1 MARCNGQPASIR
13 FGQEIADTLR
23 RRVREELQL
32 TISVGVSFNKAF
44 AKLGSDYKKPDATTV
59 ITREEFPHAPV
70 SLPVTDML
78 YVGRK
83 TADILQ
89 KVGVHTIGALASL
102 KRAEVSKL
110 LGKSGELVWEYANGL
125 DESPVRGDRPIRP
138 GQKALATASP
148 SGAIWRRK
156 RYQGGRADAGG
167 QRRRAPAQIRP
178 LLPDRSGPD
187 QGPRF

>member
-1 MARCNGQPASIR
+1 MCIR
-13 FGQEIADTLR
+13 DRSWLDVTGSLHLFGSGREIADMLR

-59 ITREEFPHAPV
+59 ITRENFRTLLFP
-70 SLPVTDML
+70 LPVTDML

-125 DESPVRGDRPIRP
+125 DESPVREI
-138 GQKALATASP
+138 GQSDPVKSLSL
-148 SGAIWRRK
+148 IH
-156 RYQGGRADAGG
+156 
-167 QRRRAPAQIRP
+167 I
-178 LLPDRSGPD
+178 
-187 QGPRF
+187 